1 MFKRLKIYFFF
12 YAALLCGLPLSVQS
26 EKPDKCDKISYLAD
40 PILYDYLGTITGYLK
55 DPHVV
60 GSDFRDAPGPLPKTG
75 LKAVAGDLKS
85 VSGSVLPS
93 FRKSGIKKSAKIKFD
108 VSTMNHSSGD
118 FNKILSEE
126 GVLFNPLFYKVKLAE
141 ENGRIDSFV
150 IPLDL
155 NASANVFRNYL
166 FVNILL
172 ESDKYEDFVRDLE
185 KKVFFKFAG
194 ERKIFDRFGK
204 TKEIIVLG
212 WIPRNGFNAIYDNPK
227 VLKVSIEDSRTEF
240 PAMTKISFMLKLPR
254 QIASD
259 IFVASFLKDISEKNG
274 FRFESVNSLENGF
287 GLVNVTGKA
296 PIDKINDIFSS
307 PFVLQIKHI

>member
-12 YAALLCGLPLSVQS
+12 CMALLCGLPLSVQS
-26 EKPDKCDKISYLAD
+26 EKPDKCDKAGYLPD
-40 PILYDYLGTITGYLK
+40 PILNDYLGTITGYLRE
-55 DPHVV
+55 PHVI
-60 GSDFRDAPGPLPKTG
+60 GSDFRDVPGPLPKTG
-75 LKAVAGDLKS
+75 LKAFAGDLKS
-85 VSGSVLPS
+85 VSDSVLLS
-93 FRKSGIKKSAKIKFD
+93 FRKNGKKAAKIKFD
-108 VSTMNHSSGD
+108 LSMMNHSLGD
-118 FNKILSEE
+118 FNKILSKE
-126 GVLFNPLFYKVKLAE
+126 GVRFNPLFYKVKLAE
-141 ENGRIDSFV
+141 ENGRIDSSV
-150 IPLDL
+150 IPLNL

-172 ESDKYEDFVRDLE
+172 ESDKYEGFVRNLE

-204 TKEIIVLG
+204 TKEIVVLG
-212 WIPRNGFNAIYDNPK
+212 WIPRNGFNFIYDNPK

-259 IFVASFLKDISEKNG
+259 LFVSSFLRDISEKNG
-274 FRFESVNSLENGF
+274 FRLEAVNSLENGS
-287 GLVNVTGKA
+287 GLVNVTGKV